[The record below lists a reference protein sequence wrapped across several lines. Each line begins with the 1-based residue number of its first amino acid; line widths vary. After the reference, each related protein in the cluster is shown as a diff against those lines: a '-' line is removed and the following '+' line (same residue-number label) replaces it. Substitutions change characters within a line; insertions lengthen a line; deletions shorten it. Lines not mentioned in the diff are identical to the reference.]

1 MDNNVVLT
9 LRMEQLDSEDGDGI
23 INTYPAKYRKV
34 GDWHVFSYEETV
46 SSDPG
51 DRTKNLLKI
60 RDEEVILIKKGTI
73 NSTMEFRNDDV
84 FRGFYD
90 TPYGALQMVLNTG
103 LVQMTNDPDTIKE
116 LELEG
121 EPDLY
126 TAIEYLVDKSVIG
139 LFFCST
145 IAIASSKSLVESC
158 IHSRS
163 SSTAFSDNLFPC
175 FFISR

>member
-60 RDEEVILIKKGTI
+60 RDEEVILIKFSRTI
-73 NSTMEFRNDDV
+73 V
-84 FRGFYD
+84 FHSFLIYD
-90 TPYGALQMVLNTG
+90 LIFFHQLWIQNNMV
-103 LVQMTNDPDTIKE
+103 I
-116 LELEG
+116 
-121 EPDLY
+121 
-126 TAIEYLVDKSVIG
+126 
-139 LFFCST
+139 C
-145 IAIASSKSLVESC
+145 
-158 IHSRS
+158 
-163 SSTAFSDNLFPC
+163 
-175 FFISR
+175 

>member
-1 MDNNVVLT
+1 MLT
-9 LRMEQLDSEDGDGI
+9 FRTTKCHGQC
-23 INTYPAKYRKV
+23 
-34 GDWHVFSYEETV
+34 
-46 SSDPG
+46 
-51 DRTKNLLKI
+51 TKNLLKI

-126 TAIEYLVDKSVIG
+126 TAIEYELQMGGNSLGKYAMEI
-139 LFFCST
+139 LINNKP
-145 IAIASSKSLVESC
+145 IA
-158 IHSRS
+158 
-163 SSTAFSDNLFPC
+163 
-175 FFISR
+175 

>member
-60 RDEEVILIKKGTI
+60 RDEEERRQPMQICQK
-73 NSTMEFRNDDV
+73 FRNDDV

-126 TAIEYLVDKSVIG
+126 TAIEYELQMGGNSLGKYAMEI
-139 LFFCST
+139 LINNKP
-145 IAIASSKSLVESC
+145 IA
-158 IHSRS
+158 
-163 SSTAFSDNLFPC
+163 
-175 FFISR
+175 

>member
-103 LVQMTNDPDTIKE
+103 LV
-116 LELEG
+116 LEG

-126 TAIEYLVDKSVIG
+126 TAIEYELQMGGNSLGKYAMEI
-139 LFFCST
+139 LINNKP
-145 IAIASSKSLVESC
+145 IA
-158 IHSRS
+158 
-163 SSTAFSDNLFPC
+163 
-175 FFISR
+175 

>member
-1 MDNNVVLT
+1 MDNYVVLT

-103 LVQMTNDPDTIKE
+103 LVQMTNDPYTIK
-116 LELEG
+116 
-121 EPDLY
+121 
-126 TAIEYLVDKSVIG
+126 
-139 LFFCST
+139 
-145 IAIASSKSLVESC
+145 
-158 IHSRS
+158 
-163 SSTAFSDNLFPC
+163 
-175 FFISR
+175 

>member
-126 TAIEYLVDKSVIG
+126 TAIEYELQMGGNSLGKYAREI
-139 LFFCST
+139 LINNKP
-145 IAIASSKSLVESC
+145 IA
-158 IHSRS
+158 
-163 SSTAFSDNLFPC
+163 
-175 FFISR
+175 

>member
-84 FRGFYD
+84 FRSFAN
-90 TPYGALQMVLNTG
+90 GAQHRSGTDDKRSGHHKGTRTG
-103 LVQMTNDPDTIKE
+103 
-116 LELEG
+116 
-121 EPDLY
+121 
-126 TAIEYLVDKSVIG
+126 
-139 LFFCST
+139 
-145 IAIASSKSLVESC
+145 
-158 IHSRS
+158 R
-163 SSTAFSDNLFPC
+163 
-175 FFISR
+175 

>member
-60 RDEEVILIKKGTI
+60 RDEE
-73 NSTMEFRNDDV
+73 RYHQ
-84 FRGFYD
+84 FYH
-90 TPYGALQMVLNTG
+90 G
-103 LVQMTNDPDTIKE
+103 
-116 LELEG
+116 
-121 EPDLY
+121 
-126 TAIEYLVDKSVIG
+126 
-139 LFFCST
+139 
-145 IAIASSKSLVESC
+145 
-158 IHSRS
+158 
-163 SSTAFSDNLFPC
+163 
-175 FFISR
+175 ISQ

>member
-126 TAIEYLVDKSVIG
+126 TAIEYEPQMGGNSLGKYAMEI
-139 LFFCST
+139 LINNKP
-145 IAIASSKSLVESC
+145 IA
-158 IHSRS
+158 
-163 SSTAFSDNLFPC
+163 
-175 FFISR
+175 